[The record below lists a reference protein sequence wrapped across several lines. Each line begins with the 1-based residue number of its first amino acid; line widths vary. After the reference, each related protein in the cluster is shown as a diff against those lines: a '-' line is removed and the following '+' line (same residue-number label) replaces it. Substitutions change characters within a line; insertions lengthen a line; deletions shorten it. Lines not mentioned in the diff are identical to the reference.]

1 MVSSRTPAVSIVVRT
16 LNEAKFLPEC
26 LKKIE
31 QQNYLGPVEVVL
43 VDSGSTD
50 DTVKI
55 ATDFGAKI
63 VHISKAEFT
72 FGRSLNFGCS
82 ASSGEILVLLSAHCI
97 PDNENWLQDLV
108 NPIVKQKSEYTY
120 GRQISRKGI
129 SKFSEG
135 MVFKKYYP
143 EQSSIPQSGYFCNN
157 ANSAILRAT
166 WQRLRFD
173 ENLTGLEDMELA
185 KP

>member
-1 MVSSRTPAVSIVVRT
+1 MINASTPVVSIVVRT

-26 LKKIE
+26 LQKIE
-31 QQNYLGPVEVVL
+31 KQNYLGPVEVVV

-63 VHISKAEFT
+63 VYISKAEFT
-72 FGRSLNFGCS
+72 FGRSLNVGCS
-82 ASSGEILVLLSAHCI
+82 ASNGEILVLLSAHCI
-97 PDNENWLQDLV
+97 PANENWLDELIR
-108 NPIVKQKSEYTY
+108 PILEQKSEYTY
-120 GRQISRKGI
+120 GMQIPRKGI

-157 ANSAILRAT
+157 ANSAILLAT
-166 WQRLRFD
+166 
-173 ENLTGLEDMELA
+173 
-185 KP
+185 

>member
-1 MVSSRTPAVSIVVRT
+1 MVSSRTPDFSIVVRT

-108 NPIVKQKSEYTY
+108 NQLLSKSQSTRMVGRYPAKVLVNFQKVWFSKSITLNSP
-120 GRQISRKGI
+120 QFLSLGI
-129 SKFSEG
+129 F
-135 MVFKKYYP
+135 VTTL
-143 EQSSIPQSGYFCNN
+143 
-157 ANSAILRAT
+157 ILR
-166 WQRLRFD
+166 FC
-173 ENLTGLEDMELA
+173 ELHGSGCVLM
-185 KP
+185 KT